1 MVDSQSIAK
10 SNDGLSKGS
19 VGLVGLIFQA
29 MGQLSPI
36 GIFGGSIL
44 GAMSFALGATP
55 LSFVIG
61 LFASLLAG
69 NSVYQYS
76 RKVASARGYY
86 GYVGHGLGGIA
97 GGYVSYMY
105 ILYQLA
111 NLVFIIAYYVLTFG
125 ITVGFV
131 FNTSIPNYYGYI
143 YAILISAPAFYVVYR
158 GIKPSYRSQ
167 IVSNSIQLIFVV
179 LISVVVILSVKD
191 NTTMVFTPMAG
202 IGWKGVLLGFIAGS
216 YLSFAGYGSVVPL
229 GEEAKTPHRS
239 IGLAVLIIILVM
251 GGIYL
256 LGSYSIIVGLGYTQ
270 IGAFNSSPNNIFPGF
285 VVVGH
290 YAGQWANYVFLILN
304 FFVVY
309 PLFVTMG
316 TALSRNIYAM
326 SRDGLMKNTFQT
338 VHSKYKSP
346 DKAVKLTV
354 GLFAIL
360 AVVSGFIFLYSAGDF
375 IGGFFNDFLFFAIMS
390 TVTTLIIHVLV
401 NVSLA
406 RDYFRAEKGV
416 LRILT
421 DVVLPLLST
430 AIVFVAIY
438 YAINGLGAPLS
449 YSPLIVL
456 FYSVIVV
463 VYLVSARKKFVKINY
478 RS

>member
-251 GGIYL
+251 GGDIPAGFL
-256 LGSYSIIVGLGYTQ
+256 LNNCGSGIHTNWSIQQFTKQYISRICRSWTLCG
-270 IGAFNSSPNNIFPGF
+270 
-285 VVVGH
+285 
-290 YAGQWANYVFLILN
+290 
-304 FFVVY
+304 
-309 PLFVTMG
+309 TMG
-316 TALSRNIYAM
+316 KLRFP
-326 SRDGLMKNTFQT
+326 DPEFLCGLPPFCNHGNCTQQ
-338 VHSKYKSP
+338 KYICNVKRRADEKYFP
-346 DKAVKLTV
+346 DSSFKVQIT
-354 GLFAIL
+354 
-360 AVVSGFIFLYSAGDF
+360 
-375 IGGFFNDFLFFAIMS
+375 
-390 TVTTLIIHVLV
+390 
-401 NVSLA
+401 
-406 RDYFRAEKGV
+406 
-416 LRILT
+416 
-421 DVVLPLLST
+421 
-430 AIVFVAIY
+430 
-438 YAINGLGAPLS
+438 
-449 YSPLIVL
+449 
-456 FYSVIVV
+456 
-463 VYLVSARKKFVKINY
+463 
-478 RS
+478 